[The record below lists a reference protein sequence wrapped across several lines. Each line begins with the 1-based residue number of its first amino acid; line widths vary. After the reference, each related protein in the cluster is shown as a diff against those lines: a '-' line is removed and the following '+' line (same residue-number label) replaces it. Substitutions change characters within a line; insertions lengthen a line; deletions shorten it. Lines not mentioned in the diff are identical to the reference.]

1 MSASQSKASVI
12 LIHGLWMNAATLYVL
27 HLRMQRCG
35 YHPVRFGYP
44 TVRDGLAKSA
54 AQLSRLIESL
64 DTEVIHIVAHSMGG
78 LVTFRALNLH
88 ADQRV
93 RRVVLLGSPIAGSMS
108 GRRLASF
115 NAGRILL
122 GANSHVWGSH
132 AHLGVPEG
140 VEIGVIAGTLPLGL
154 GHLVGRLTRP
164 HDGTVSVAET
174 HLPSAKDT
182 IHLRVSH
189 TAMLVS
195 GSVGRQACFFLQHGR
210 FLHDAPQ

>member
-1 MSASQSKASVI
+1 MSAHQNMASVI

-27 HLRMQRCG
+27 HLRMQRGG
-35 YHPVRFGYP
+35 YHPIRFGYP
-44 TVRDGLAKSA
+44 TVRAGLAKSA
-54 AQLSRLIESL
+54 AQLSRLIDSL
-64 DTEVIHIVAHSMGG
+64 DTDTVHIVAHSMGG
-78 LVTFRALNLH
+78 LVTFRALNMH

-93 RRVVLLGSPIAGSMS
+93 RRVVLMGSPIAGSLS

-115 NAGRILL
+115 HAGRMLL
-122 GANSHVWGSH
+122 GANSHVWGTH
-132 AHLGVPEG
+132 AHLNAPDG

-182 IHLRVSH
+182 IHLPVSH

-195 GSVGRQACFFLQHGR
+195 GSVGRQACHFLQHGQ
-210 FLHDAPQ
+210 FEHDAAH